1 MEIGARI
8 KKYRLLSKMTQK
20 ELAEIIGVDDSFISV
35 LENGKTVPSI
45 SRLLSIAE
53 SLNIRPGV
61 LIDGWVND

>member
-1 MEIGARI
+1 MKIGARI
-8 KKYRLLSKMTQK
+8 RKYRLLSKMTQK

>member
-1 MEIGARI
+1 MEIGTRI
-8 KKYRLLSKMTQK
+8 RKYRLRGKMTQK